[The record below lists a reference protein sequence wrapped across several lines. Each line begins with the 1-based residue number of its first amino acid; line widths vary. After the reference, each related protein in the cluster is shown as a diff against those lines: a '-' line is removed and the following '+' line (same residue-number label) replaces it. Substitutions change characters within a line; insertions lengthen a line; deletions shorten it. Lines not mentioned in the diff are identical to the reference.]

1 MAGVDECQRIIA
13 LHAEYFERASEEV
26 REEAII
32 FANTVLAWKKGTC
45 RSMEVLIEVPEKEP
59 DPLLDEVEAAYNEG
73 AASLNG
79 DIFGT
84 YEDCHADLHDDDLPR
99 LGDCL
104 CNPPCETHDDANDVS
119 FADSENAQSVGTAP
133 AEAHEEEVS
142 EVNTTCDAPPLTGPL
157 SQDVPSEPVRPA
169 DGRYRCA
176 WALKFGGSCGFVL
189 AGEQAHDRHVSGHLP
204 EDDGYEVKN
213 FECSVCGRQFPRRD
227 SCSRHLPKKH
237 AGDATA
243 YCIDLPRH
251 WWWPIELFYSSEYR
265 NVTRLPRPPG
275 EVRSWAQRI
284 HDVISTDPNLVN
296 GPYKVRK
303 ASPDIGVARNED
315 AAPPAKRRRTA

>member
-26 REEAII
+26 REEAQI
-32 FANTVLAWKKGTC
+32 FANTVLAWKQKMTGNI
-45 RSMEVLIEVPEKEP
+45 ELLVEVPKEES
-59 DPLLDEVEAAYNEG
+59 DPLLDEVVAAYKEDT
-73 AASLNG
+73 ASLKR

-84 YEDCHADLHDDDLPR
+84 YEDSHANYNNLPR

-104 CNPPCETHDDANDVS
+104 CNPPCETHHDACDLS

-142 EVNTTCDAPPLTGPL
+142 EINKVCDAPPPAGPL
-157 SQDVPSEPVRPA
+157 SQDVTSEPVRPA

-176 WALKFGGSCGFVL
+176 WALKFGGSCRFVL
-189 AGEQAHDRHVSGHLP
+189 GGDQAHDRHVAGHLP
-204 EDDGYEVKN
+204 EDDGREVKN
-213 FECSVCGRQFPRRD
+213 FECSRCYRKFPRRD
-227 SCSRHLPKKH
+227 SCTRHLPQLH

-251 WWWPIELFYSSEYR
+251 WWWPVELFYSNEYR

-284 HDVISTDPNLVN
+284 RDVISTDPTLVN
-296 GPYKVRK
+296 GPYKDRR
-303 ASPDIGVARNED
+303 ASPDTGVARNED
-315 AAPPAKRRRTA
+315 APPPAKRRRTA